1 MLNRARSEAGFT
13 LVELVIVIGILGIL
27 ATLVYP
33 NYLRYRAQSRQ
44 SEAKQNLAAIYVA
57 QWAFFADSVRFGSS
71 TQIGF
76 AISGNTSRYTYR
88 THSTDTAGADTGEVA
103 INASLGTVE
112 AEFGAIPSASTNG
125 GFTATAAA
133 DLDAD
138 LILDQWH
145 VNDRKGGI
153 LSPDSND
160 ATNP

>member
-1 MLNRARSEAGFT
+1 MLNRPRGDAGFS

-33 NYLRYRAQSRQ
+33 NYLRYRAQSYQ
-44 SEAKQNLAAIYVA
+44 SEAKQNLGALYVA
-57 QWAFFADSVRFGSS
+57 QWSFYADAVRFGSS

-76 AISGNTSRYTYR
+76 AISGNTTRYTYR

-103 INASLGTVE
+103 INATLGTVE
-112 AEFGAIPSASTNG
+112 AEFAAIPSASASAS
-125 GFTATAAA
+125 FTATAAA
-133 DLDAD
+133 NLDAD

-153 LSPDSND
+153 LAPDSND

>member
-1 MLNRARSEAGFT
+1 MLNRPRGEAGFT
-13 LVELVIVIGILGIL
+13 LVELVIVIGVLGIL

-33 NYLRYRAQSRQ
+33 NYIRYRAQSRQ
-44 SEAKQNLAAIYVA
+44 SEAKQNLGSIYVA
-57 QWAFFADSVRFGSS
+57 QWSFFADAIRFGSS

-76 AISGNTSRYTYR
+76 AISGATNRYTYR
-88 THSTDTAGADTGEVA
+88 THSTDTSGADTGEVA
-103 INASLGTVE
+103 LNAGVGTVE
-112 AEFGAIPSASTNG
+112 AEFAAIPAASTNM

-133 DLDAD
+133 NLDND